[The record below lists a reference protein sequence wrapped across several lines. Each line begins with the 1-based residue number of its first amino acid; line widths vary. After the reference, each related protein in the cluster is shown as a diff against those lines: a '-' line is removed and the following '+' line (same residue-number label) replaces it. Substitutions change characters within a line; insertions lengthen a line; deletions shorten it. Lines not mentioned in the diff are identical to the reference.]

1 MKSAI
6 LSQSGKKGEIE
17 MPDFFREKIREDIAQ
32 KFFEASKEI
41 QPYGPNPE
49 SGKHHSASGN
59 LSHSRRLWKTAYG
72 KGISRVPR
80 KIMWR
85 RGDHFYWIG
94 AETSG
99 TRGGRQAHP
108 PKVAHFQI
116 EKKINKK
123 EKEIAIK
130 SAFSATANPE
140 MLKKRY
146 SSLKEEK
153 IEFNVP
159 LIISSDILKLKTK
172 EFFKF
177 LEKILG
183 QAYSL
188 ALKQKTQR
196 AGKGKMRGRR
206 YKENAGLLLVIGEK
220 EEMKIS
226 GIEVRKI
233 SDLEISDLF
242 PLGRLTCYTE
252 QAIKE
257 LSEVK
262 EKS

>member
-1 MKSAI
+1 MKAKI
-6 LSQSGKKGEIE
+6 IGKGEIE
-17 MPDFFREKIREDIAQ
+17 LPGIFSEKIREDIAQ
-32 KFFEASKEI
+32 KFFEAGKKI

-85 RGDHFYWIG
+85 RGDHFFWIG
-94 AETSG
+94 AEVSG

-108 PKVAHFQI
+108 PKPIHFQQ

-123 EKEIAIK
+123 EKIIALH
-130 SAFSATANPE
+130 SAFASTANLE
-140 MLKKRY
+140 FLKRRY
-146 SSLKEEK
+146 ESMENIK
-153 IEFNVP
+153 INLP
-159 LIISSDILKLKTK
+159 LIISSEDLKLKTN

-177 LEKILG
+177 LEKNLG

-188 ALKQKTQR
+188 ALKKKSQR
-196 AGKGKMRGRR
+196 AGKGKIRNRR
-206 YKENAGLLLVIGEK
+206 YKENAGLLLVLGNK
-220 EEMKIS
+220 EEKKIA
-226 GIEVRKI
+226 GIDAKKLDE
-233 SDLEISDLF
+233 LEISDLF

-257 LSEVK
+257 LGEVK
-262 EKS
+262 EDK

>member
-1 MKSAI
+1 MKAQI
-6 LSQSGKKGEIE
+6 LTQSGKGTEIE
-17 MPDFFREKIREDIAQ
+17 LPKLFNEKIREDIAQ
-32 KFFEASKEI
+32 KFFEAEKKI

-108 PKVAHFQI
+108 PKVAHFQT

-123 EKEIAIK
+123 EKEIAVK
-130 SAFSATANPE
+130 SAFSATGNLE
-140 MLKKRY
+140 FLKRRY
-146 SSLKEEK
+146 STLRNSK
-153 IEFNVP
+153 IELNLP
-159 LIISSDILKLKTK
+159 IIISSDILKMKTK
-172 EFFKF
+172 DFFKF

-183 QAYSL
+183 QLYNIAIKVKS
-188 ALKQKTQR
+188 QR
-196 AGKGKMRGRR
+196 AGKGKSRNRR
-206 YKENAGLLLVIGEK
+206 YKENAGLLLVIGKDEK
-220 EEMKIS
+220 FKIP
-226 GIEVRKI
+226 GIGVRKLQ
-233 SDLEISDLF
+233 DVEISDLF

-252 QAIKE
+252 KAIKE
-257 LSEVK
+257 LNEVK
-262 EKS
+262 E

>member
-1 MKSAI
+1 MKAQI
-6 LSQSGKKGEIE
+6 LSQSGKAGEIE
-17 MPDFFREKIREDIAQ
+17 MPKFFSINIREDICQ
-32 KFFEASKEI
+32 KFFEAEKKI

-116 EKKINKK
+116 EKKINRK
-123 EKEIAIK
+123 EREIAIK
-130 SAFSATANPE
+130 SAFASTINPE
-140 MLKKRY
+140 MLKRRY
-146 SSLKEEK
+146 ETVRNENINLSL
-153 IEFNVP
+153 P
-159 LIISSDILKLKTK
+159 LVIKSDVLKLKTK
-172 EFFKF
+172 EFFQF

-183 QAYSL
+183 QAFAIGIKS
-188 ALKQKTQR
+188 KSQR
-196 AGKGKMRGRR
+196 AGKGKMRNRR
-206 YKENAGLLLVIGEK
+206 YKENAGLLLVTGKDE
-220 EEMKIS
+220 IS
-226 GIEVRKI
+226 RFKGIETRKI
-233 SDLEISDLF
+233 QDIEIGDLW
-242 PLGRLTCYTE
+242 PLGRLACYTE

-257 LSEVK
+257 LGEVK
-262 EKS
+262 EK

>member
-1 MKSAI
+1 MKAQI
-6 LSQSGKKGEIE
+6 LSQNGKAGEIE
-17 MPDFFREKIREDIAQ
+17 IPELFETKIREDIAQ
-32 KFFEASKEI
+32 KFYESEKTI

-108 PKVAHFQI
+108 PKVAHFQA
-116 EKKINKK
+116 ERKINKK
-123 EKEIAIK
+123 EREIALK
-130 SAFSATANPE
+130 SAFSATVNPE
-140 MLKKRY
+140 MLKRRY
-146 SSLKEEK
+146 ETLRETKLSISL
-153 IEFNVP
+153 P
-159 LIISSDILKLKTK
+159 LVIKSETLKLKTG
-172 EFFKF
+172 EFFAF

-183 QAYSL
+183 ETFSL
-188 ALKQKTQR
+188 ALKQKKQR
-196 AGKGKMRGRR
+196 AGKGKMRSRR
-206 YKENAGLLLVIGEK
+206 YKENAGLLLVIGSK
-220 EEMKIS
+220 EEIKIS
-226 GIEVRKI
+226 GIQTRKLV
-233 SDLEISDLF
+233 DLEIADLF

-257 LSEVK
+257 LGEVK
-262 EKS
+262 EK

>member
-1 MKSAI
+1 MKSQI
-6 LSQSGKKGEIE
+6 LSQTGKKGEIE
-17 MPDFFREKIREDIAQ
+17 LPGFFSEKIREDIAQ
-32 KFFEASKEI
+32 KFFEASKKI

-85 RGDHFYWIG
+85 RGDHFFWIG
-94 AETSG
+94 AEVSG

-108 PKVAHFQI
+108 PKPIHFQQ

-123 EKEIAIK
+123 EKIIALH
-130 SAFSATANPE
+130 SAFASTIDPE
-140 MLKKRY
+140 FIKRRYKSLENKKIN
-146 SSLKEEK
+146 L
-153 IEFNVP
+153 P
-159 LIISSDILKLKTK
+159 LIISSEDLKMKTK

-177 LEKILG
+177 LEKNLG
-183 QAYSL
+183 EIFNL
-188 ALKQKTQR
+188 ALKKKSQR
-196 AGKGKMRGRR
+196 AGKGKIRNRR
-206 YKENAGLLLVIGEK
+206 YKENAGLLLTIGNK
-220 EEMKIS
+220 EEKKVSGIDVKKIS
-226 GIEVRKI
+226 E
-233 SDLEISDLF
+233 LEISDLF

-262 EKS
+262 EK